1 MRHNLFPAGFPS
13 IKQQGFSMLEI
24 LITLV
29 IVATALF
36 GTAGLQ
42 VHAMRMNKGSEFR
55 TQAVFLASDIAERM
69 EANKVA
75 GVTGNYAVASTNIAS
90 VAPVDCANVVC
101 APAQL
106 ASWDIS
112 QWETAIVNLKLPQA
126 SWQITQTQFIAASP
140 PLDPLNSIT
149 YEIVIRWTDRR
160 ADTAYAANET
170 GSITGLSSDGKAEL
184 FFHTSTRTL
193 NN

>member
-55 TQAVFLASDIAERM
+55 AQVIFLASDIAERM
-69 EANKVA
+69 EANKDA
-75 GVTGNYAVASTNIAS
+75 AAAGNYVVASTSTAS
-90 VAPVDCANVVC
+90 TPPVNCRTSVC
-101 APAQL
+101 VPADM

-112 QWETAIVNLKLPQA
+112 QWEDAIVNLNLPQA
-126 SWQITQTQFIAASP
+126 SWEITQTLHIPSP
-140 PLDPLNSIT
+140 PTETST
-149 YEIVIRWTDRR
+149 YQIVIRWTDRR
-160 ADTAYAANET
+160 ADTIYAANET
-170 GSITGLSSDGKAEL
+170 GSTTGLSSDGKAEL
-184 FFHTSTRTL
+184 FFYPATRSISY
-193 NN
+193 NR